1 MLAASTQ
8 IAARRMAAASR
19 SVRSAVAIAQ
29 RCKSTNV
36 PASAESK
43 ELAQQAPN
51 RELTWSQTQRPRA
64 DITNDPRFV
73 QVDLDGQPRPMAAI
87 ELIAEEPV
95 REVEGRLACCDGGR
109 LSAHRVPGHVPPSDW
124 TVTANVFVL
133 CRRRRPGSPARL
145 DEPRRWQACRLRLL

>member
-1 MLAASTQ
+1 
-8 IAARRMAAASR
+8 MAAASR

-95 REVEGRLACCDGGR
+95 REVEGRLACCDGGGGA
-109 LSAHRVPGHVPPSDW
+109 LGHPRVWMNLDDGK
-124 TVTANVFVL
+124 
-133 CRRRRPGSPARL
+133 PA
-145 DEPRRWQACRLRLL
+145 DCGYCGLRFQMKPHHH

>member
-95 REVEGRLACCDGGR
+95 REVEGRLACCDGGGA
-109 LSAHRVPGHVPPSDW
+109 LGHPRVWMNLDDGK
-124 TVTANVFVL
+124 
-133 CRRRRPGSPARL
+133 PA
-145 DEPRRWQACRLRLL
+145 DCGYCGLRFQMKPHHH